1 MSTLPKR
8 WTNSPLLST
17 VELHDSRRIPLNAT
31 ERAKRKGQFPYY
43 GANGLV
49 DHIDSYIFDGEYV
62 LLAEDGGNFDK
73 PERGVAYEV
82 SGKFWVN
89 NHAHILRP
97 RGDMPPRFLRYWL
110 NALDW
115 MPYVGG
121 TTRAKL
127 TQAGMAQIT
136 IPLPPLPEQRR
147 IIAKL
152 DSMTGRTARARDELE
167 RIPRLIQKYRE
178 AILAAAFS
186 GELTREWREAKELPE
201 WRRTTVADIAT
212 IIFDGP
218 FGSNLKSVDYV
229 DSGVRVIRLENI
241 GHLRFIGE
249 KETFI
254 SLGKYESLRRHIL
267 QADDVLFSSFVSE
280 EIRVCLFP
288 AGKFAPAI
296 NKADCFC
303 IRVDRSQC
311 DPRFLGFRLACR
323 STLEGLEE
331 LVHGAT
337 RPRVSLTQLKAYVL
351 RIPSLPEQ
359 HEIVRRIETAFAWLD
374 RVAAEHAN
382 ASRLVPKLDQ
392 AILAKAF
399 RGELVS
405 LSAAIFND
413 RQTKPIHTISVGA
426 EN

>member
-1 MSTLPKR
+1 
-8 WTNSPLLST
+8 LLST
-17 VELHDSRRIPLNAT
+17 DELHDSRRIPLNAT

-186 GELTREWREAKELPE
+186 GELTREWRHVNGYKAP
-201 WRRTTVADIAT
+201 
-212 IIFDGP
+212 P
-218 FGSNLKSVDYV
+218 MS
-229 DSGVRVIRLENI
+229 
-241 GHLRFIGE
+241 
-249 KETFI
+249 
-254 SLGKYESLRRHIL
+254 SLGAL
-267 QADDVLFSSFVSE
+267 VSD
-280 EIRVCLFP
+280 IRYGTSKKCH
-288 AGKFAPAI
+288 AGGNGIA
-296 NKADCFC
+296 
-303 IRVDRSQC
+303 
-311 DPRFLGFRLACR
+311 
-323 STLEGLEE
+323 
-331 LVHGAT
+331 
-337 RPRVSLTQLKAYVL
+337 VL
-351 RIPSLPEQ
+351 RIPNVLAGKIDLSDLKYAVLEPKELNKLRLQDGDVLIVRSNGSPDLVGRPALVENSAVGLAFAGYLIRLLRLRPKPNAVQPRFLSAMLQSPQIRKVIDITARSTSGVHNINSTELAALAIPCPQLIEQ
-359 HEIVRRIETAFAWLD
+359 QEIVRRIESAFTWLD
-374 RVAAEHAN
+374 RVATEHAN
-382 ASRLVPKLDQ
+382 ASRLLPKLDQ

-399 RGELVS
+399 RGELV
-405 LSAAIFND
+405 LSD
-413 RQTKPIHTISVGA
+413 GQPRPLPDA
-426 EN
+426 EL

>member
-8 WTNSPLLST
+8 WTNSPLLSA
-17 VELHDSRRIPLNAT
+17 VELHDSRRIPLNAA

-49 DHIDSYIFDGEYV
+49 DHVDSYIFDGEYV
-62 LLAEDGGNFDK
+62 LLAEDGGDFDK
-73 PERGVAYEV
+73 PERGVAYGV

-97 RGDMPPRFLRYWL
+97 RGDMPPQFLRYWL

-152 DSMTGRTARARDELE
+152 DSLTGRTARAREELE

-218 FGSNLKSVDYV
+218 FGSKSQ
-229 DSGVRVIRLENI
+229 I
-241 GHLRFIGE
+241 
-249 KETFI
+249 
-254 SLGKYESLRRHIL
+254 
-267 QADDVLFSSFVSE
+267 
-280 EIRVCLFP
+280 
-288 AGKFAPAI
+288 
-296 NKADCFC
+296 
-303 IRVDRSQC
+303 
-311 DPRFLGFRLACR
+311 
-323 STLEGLEE
+323 
-331 LVHGAT
+331 
-337 RPRVSLTQLKAYVL
+337 
-351 RIPSLPEQ
+351 
-359 HEIVRRIETAFAWLD
+359 
-374 RVAAEHAN
+374 
-382 ASRLVPKLDQ
+382 SRLC
-392 AILAKAF
+392 
-399 RGELVS
+399 
-405 LSAAIFND
+405 
-413 RQTKPIHTISVGA
+413 
-426 EN
+426 